1 MDPNT
6 QDKGKEKGK
15 DWNSR
20 AHAQLIRKKQKLK
33 TQEEKRLII
42 SIFFIKDFEYNIFMY
57 FINSEI
63 V

>member
-20 AHAQLIRKKQKLK
+20 AHAQQIRKKQKLK
-33 TQEEKRLII
+33 TQEEQ
-42 SIFFIKDFEYNIFMY
+42 
-57 FINSEI
+57 
-63 V
+63 